1 MVTSTQYC
9 NITSFILV
17 WKSTLTAGD
26 PLKSAIEENLE
37 SKSASLL
44 KAAFESLSE
53 GDVGNISGV

>member
-1 MVTSTQYC
+1 MAFDIDHFDFETTP
-9 NITSFILV
+9 I
-17 WKSTLTAGD
+17 
-26 PLKSAIEENLE
+26 PLNLE